1 MLTHICCLFAYPS
14 PPSHPL
20 SPCSTSQGWEETAAQ
35 YVSIKPELSAVAAL
49 ATRWRRLE
57 LSSWQGTL
65 RRVAAAHAAGANK
78 SWFHLHLLL
87 LQQDLEQGQAGV
99 TSASA
104 VGSGLTSITAAAVLQ
119 EGPGS
124 TAAEGGMAAEESWY
138 RRTASTLEMFMQTST
153 LGEYGARLG
162 LLRSFQAHLRVGGR
176 VCLGNC

>member
-1 MLTHICCLFAYPS
+1 V
-14 PPSHPL
+14 
-20 SPCSTSQGWEETAAQ
+20 WEETAAQ
-35 YVSIKPELSAVAAL
+35 YVSIKTELSAVAAL

-99 TSASA
+99 SGASA
-104 VGSGLTSITAAAVLQ
+104 VGSGLTSTTAAAAVLQ

-124 TAAEGGMAAEESWY
+124 TAAEGGMAVEESWY

-162 LLRSFQAHLRVGGR
+162 LLHSFQAHLRVGGR
-176 VCLGNC
+176 VCLGTADLSWGQCYMVWHVHMSK